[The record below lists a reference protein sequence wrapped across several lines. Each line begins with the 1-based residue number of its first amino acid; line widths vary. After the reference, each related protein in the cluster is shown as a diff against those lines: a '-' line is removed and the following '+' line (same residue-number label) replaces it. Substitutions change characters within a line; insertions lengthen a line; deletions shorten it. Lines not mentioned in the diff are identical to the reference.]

1 MLPREGG
8 NMTTEHILQL
18 SLDMAGL
25 NEVPADTT
33 IYCSGTGIK
42 RVLVGIDLEGAE
54 LVVAKE
60 QGFDLALAHHPA
72 GGTAVL
78 YMDRVFARH
87 VELMVRAGVPEA
99 AAQAAVE
106 DKLYED
112 RITGQIRNYDQLP
125 ALARLLGIAY
135 MNIHTPLDEIGRRRM
150 AEAAAE
156 LSPVQTVADLSAHF
170 RERFGEFRH
179 ALTEIQCLVGHARN
193 RLGRVAV
200 AHGAGTNGGYPVAK
214 AYFDHDVDT
223 VIYIHCQPAAARR
236 LSQEYGEKRK
246 NLVVTGHIASDSLGI
261 NPFVQALR
269 ERGLEVVP
277 VGLVPAADTVPSRQV
292 PGP

>member
-1 MLPREGG
+1 
-8 NMTTEHILQL
+8 MTTEDILKL
-18 SLDMAGL
+18 SLDMAEL
-25 NEVPADTT
+25 TEVPADTA
-33 IYCSGTGIK
+33 IYRPGRGIK
-42 RVLVGIDLEGAE
+42 RALIGVDLEGAE

-60 QGFDLALAHHPA
+60 RGFDLVLAHHPA

-78 YMDRVFARH
+78 GMDRVFARH
-87 VELMVRAGVPEA
+87 VDLMVRAGVPEA
-99 AAQAAVE
+99 AARAAVE

-156 LSPVQTVADLSAHF
+156 LSPDRTVAALIAHF
-170 RERFGEFRH
+170 RERFGEFRN
-179 ALTEIQCLVGHARN
+179 ALTEIQCLVGDVRN

-214 AYFDHDVDT
+214 AYFDHGVDT
-223 VIYIHCQPAAARR
+223 VVYIHCQPAAARR
-236 LSQEYGEKRK
+236 LSQEYGGKGK
-246 NLVVTGHIASDSLGI
+246 NLAVTGHIASDSIGI

-269 ERGLEVVP
+269 EKGLEVVP
-277 VGLVPAADTVPSRQV
+277 LGLVPAGTVQSPQV
-292 PGP
+292 TSH

>member
-1 MLPREGG
+1 
-8 NMTTEHILQL
+8 MTTDDILKL
-18 SLDMAGL
+18 SLDMAEL
-25 NEVPADTT
+25 TEIPADTA
-33 IYCSGTGIK
+33 IYRPGRGIK
-42 RVLVGIDLEGAE
+42 RVLIGIDLEGAE

-78 YMDRVFARH
+78 RMDQVFARH

-125 ALARLLGIAY
+125 ALARLLGLPY

-156 LSPVQTVADLSAHF
+156 MSPAQTVADLIAHF

-214 AYFDHDVDT
+214 AYFNHGVDT
-223 VIYIHCQPAAARR
+223 VVYIHCQPVAARR
-236 LSQEYGEKRK
+236 LAQEYGGKGK
-246 NLVVTGHIASDSLGI
+246 NLVVTGHIASDSVGI

-269 ERGLEVVP
+269 EKGLEVVP
-277 VGLVPAADTVPSRQV
+277 VGLVPAGLVS
-292 PGP
+292 GPQATSH

>member
-1 MLPREGG
+1 
-8 NMTTEHILQL
+8 MTTEDILKL

-25 NEVPADTT
+25 TEVPADTAV
-33 IYCSGTGIK
+33 YLPGTGIR

-54 LVVAKE
+54 LVAAKA

-72 GGTAVL
+72 GGTAML
-78 YMDRVFARH
+78 QMDRVFARH

-112 RITGQIRNYDQLP
+112 RISGQIRNYDRLP
-125 ALARLLGIAY
+125 ALAQMLGIAY

-156 LSPVQTVADLSAHF
+156 MSPAQTVADLISHF
-170 RERFGEFRH
+170 HERFGEFRH
-179 ALTEIQCLVGHARN
+179 ALTEIQCLVGHPRN

-214 AYFDHDVDT
+214 AYFDHGVDT
-223 VIYIHCQPAAARR
+223 VVYIHCQPPAAKQLAR
-236 LSQEYGEKRK
+236 EYGSQAK
-246 NLVVTGHIASDSLGI
+246 NLVVTGHIASDCLGI
-261 NPFVQALR
+261 NPFIHALR
-269 ERGLEVVP
+269 DRGLKVVP
-277 VGLVPAADTVPSRQV
+277 LGLVPATDTVPSRQV
-292 PGP
+292 TGP